1 MTRYPGLALALA
13 WSAAI
18 AGAVVLIPPRSWL
31 GVVALGATLPLLAV
45 ALVLRPAVLAVA
57 IAVALLA
64 VARVELPVPDAQA
77 PVRAASVAGQTAVM
91 TGRIA
96 DDSRA
101 RGGGGEV
108 LVEPTQVQ
116 IGVTR
121 ITDIGNLLVRWR
133 GPANAT
139 YGDMV
144 RATGKLTL
152 PRDTPDFDRRAYLGQ
167 RNVYLEL
174 QASSFDVTSSERG
187 VAAIPS
193 WLRSRYTAALNAA
206 VPPPHAAMLLGIVL
220 GVREGVPPR
229 LEQALI
235 ATGLIHLL
243 VLSGLKVAV
252 FARII
257 QGTLRPILGRHAT
270 WPVLGLIAVYAM
282 AGGATPAAVRASV
295 MGGLAIAAAHM
306 GRPSHVWTSL
316 ALTAAAML
324 GWHPELAWDV
334 GFQLSFAG
342 TAAIILLTP
351 AIARRV
357 AFLPHILREPFAVTC
372 AAQVGTLPMM
382 ATDFHVISPIA
393 PVANALTLPVLP
405 VLVASGLVL
414 SVLSVAPELA
424 RAAAIPIAGLL
435 AYIEQVGYVLARAPL
450 AAFSIP
456 SFPTWLGLAYYSA
469 LAPAI
474 AGGHTPRPAR
484 WFAFAAAAIGP
495 VLIST
500 TALVGWANAPP
511 QAFVL
516 NVGDGQAVLLRDQH
530 GAILIDGGPSPQKLR
545 DELGTLL
552 PPWQRNLDGLII
564 TAPGLGH
571 VGGLTGFDRSA
582 QALFSRLR
590 SPDPPG
596 GPQPWSKQRAAPRS
610 ICSRPGSGS
619 TSRALGWRSSHPSP
633 APPETRWARRTSLC
647 ARLRQTARA
656 SAISATW
663 TSRRRRSRPRGL
675 GARAATSCCR
685 AAAGAG
691 SRPISNARPSDPR
704 RSSSPHEERAG
715 LRLGFHPTCCAPT
728 RRARSPCRCKYDR
741 PMPRATRQGI
751 ATALLLHGEE
761 RFLVDER
768 SRATIDQWRT
778 ELVSDFGLEVL
789 EGAGLTPA
797 RLQDAVLQVPFL
809 DPYRVVF
816 ARMIPANRA
825 EGLAPALAQIPVT
838 TRVLVTVAGRLGST
852 NKLTKAITAAGGQV
866 DESQH
871 LKGRAL
877 SDWASRRAVEKHG
890 LTANIAAQV
899 VRVSPPDL
907 SVVDSELTK
916 LAAYKA
922 SGSKLTPEV
931 VTELLA
937 GGREDEIFKLTDNLL
952 PRPGA
957 AALEIARHL
966 TRSGLQPTSVAY
978 RMARHYAL
986 VLEVKARQDR
996 GESLQ
1001 QVQDDMTE
1009 HRFVIQKAFDAAQ
1022 NASPQRLED
1031 ALKLIR
1037 DYEWEVKS
1045 GQVDAELGLDVLL
1058 TRL

>member
-45 ALVLRPAVLAVA
+45 ALVLRPALLAVA

-116 IGVTR
+116 IGATR

-414 SVLSVAPELA
+414 SVLSLAPELA

-582 QALFSRLR
+582 QALFI
-590 SPDPPG
+590 P
-596 GPQPWSKQRAAPRS
+596 KAA
-610 ICSRPGSGS
+610 ITGSAWR
-619 TSRALGWRSSHPSP
+619 TAAL
-633 APPETRWARRTSLC
+633 E
-647 ARLRQTARA
+647 Q
-656 SAISATW
+656 
-663 TSRRRRSRPRGL
+663 
-675 GARAATSCCR
+675 
-685 AAAGAG
+685 
-691 SRPISNARPSDPR
+691 
-704 RSSSPHEERAG
+704 
-715 LRLGFHPTCCAPT
+715 
-728 RRARSPCRCKYDR
+728 
-741 PMPRATRQGI
+741 ATRGASIHMLEAGQRLDI
-751 ATALLLHGEE
+751 AG
-761 RFLVDER
+761 
-768 SRATIDQWRT
+768 
-778 ELVSDFGLEVL
+778 FGLEVVAPEPGAPGDQVGAAYLAVRAIAPDGKSFCDFSDLDL
-789 EGAGLTPA
+789 E
-797 RLQDAVLQVPFL
+797 
-809 DPYRVVF
+809 
-816 ARMIPANRA
+816 
-825 EGLAPALAQIPVT
+825 AQ
-838 TRVLVTVAGRLGST
+838 TVAASRLRGACGYVLLPGGGRSRLSPDLERAAVRPTTQLIASRGTGRL
-852 NKLTKAITAAGGQV
+852 AAGF
-866 DESQH
+866 
-871 LKGRAL
+871 
-877 SDWASRRAVEKHG
+877 
-890 LTANIAAQV
+890 
-899 VRVSPPDL
+899 PPDVL
-907 SVVDSELTK
+907 
-916 LAAYKA
+916 
-922 SGSKLTPEV
+922 
-931 VTELLA
+931 
-937 GGREDEIFKLTDNLL
+937 RTDQEGTITL
-952 PRPGA
+952 P
-957 AALEIARHL
+957 L
-966 TRSGLQPTSVAY
+966 
-978 RMARHYAL
+978 
-986 VLEVKARQDR
+986 
-996 GESLQ
+996 
-1001 QVQDDMTE
+1001 
-1009 HRFVIQKAFDAAQ
+1009 
-1022 NASPQRLED
+1022 
-1031 ALKLIR
+1031 
-1037 DYEWEVKS
+1037 
-1045 GQVDAELGLDVLL
+1045 
-1058 TRL
+1058 